1 MQYCVLGIILS
12 KLNKMN
18 LSRKVTDLLLLL
30 LLFIVVV
37 DKITRLPM
45 KNRLWE
51 NMWPTE

>member
-37 DKITRLPM
+37 VDKNHKVTNE
-45 KNRLWE
+45 K
-51 NMWPTE
+51 